1 MVLSTVG
8 MMAQLCFVEQECL
21 ESLDNFYYLSE
32 AKALNS
38 TDNSSYRTRPC
49 RRGAGVRSVLWTVSS
64 DWYRSERTH
73 YNSVSNRA

>member
-1 MVLSTVG
+1 
-8 MMAQLCFVEQECL
+8 MAQLCFVEQECL

-38 TDNSSYRTRPC
+38 TNNSTVNVALNRTRPC
-49 RRGAGVRSVLWTVSS
+49 RRGAGVWSVLWTVSS